1 MEFFGRSRILSAGS
15 FNGKVVAYWMV
26 RDKRVQD
33 NWALLKAQE
42 IALKNRVPL
51 LICFQY
57 NGEYEIVN
65 IRNYRFLFKGLIEM
79 EKQLQ
84 NLNIPFFLFN
94 GLAEISIAS
103 FIEKNFVG
111 HLVVDYS
118 PLKIHKL
125 RLKKVLTKTNIP
137 ITQVDAHNIV
147 PVWESSNKKEYAAYT
162 IRPKIKSKLSN
173 YLTDI
178 PRCIRHPYDAKINN
192 KINWEEADKNLY
204 LDKNVKEVSWIRPG
218 ESQALKRLDTLKID
232 LMNYGNGRND
242 PTKSALSNLSP
253 YIHYGQIS
261 AQRVAFEIQ
270 KSNLLLDDKD
280 AFLEQLI
287 IRRELSDNFCEYE
300 PNYDQFDGFHSW
312 AQISLNDHR
321 NDEREYIYPIEQFE
335 AAETHDQLWNAAQRE
350 MVYNGKMHGYMRMYW
365 AKKILEWTVKPEI
378 ALYNAIYLNNKYE
391 LDGRDAN
398 GYTGIAWSIGG
409 IHDRAW
415 FEREIYG
422 KIRYMNY
429 NGCKSKFNI
438 NKYIDT
444 NS

>member
-125 RLKKVLTKTNIP
+125 RLKKILTKTNIP

-218 ESQALKRLDTLKID
+218 ESQALKRLDTLKIASISIGED
-232 LMNYGNGRND
+232 GSEFQS
-242 PTKSALSNLSP
+242 TLSKYAKVNHYTIPEDASREERGGILSKLSEYNLVIVG
-253 YIHYGQIS
+253 IH
-261 AQRVAFEIQ
+261 
-270 KSNLLLDDKD
+270 KSN
-280 AFLEQLI
+280 E
-287 IRRELSDNFCEYE
+287 
-300 PNYDQFDGFHSW
+300 
-312 AQISLNDHR
+312 
-321 NDEREYIYPIEQFE
+321 
-335 AAETHDQLWNAAQRE
+335 NAWKS
-350 MVYNGKMHGYMRMYW
+350 Y
-365 AKKILEWTVKPEI
+365 KIGTSG
-378 ALYNAIYLNNKYE
+378 
-391 LDGRDAN
+391 D
-398 GYTGIAWSIGG
+398 S
-409 IHDRAW
+409 
-415 FEREIYG
+415 
-422 KIRYMNY
+422 
-429 NGCKSKFNI
+429 S
-438 NKYIDT
+438 
-444 NS
+444 